1 MAEMRA
7 VLLSGG
13 CFQSIG
19 KSGVPALCSDCMSV
33 LGILV
38 GLGTVVFRV

>member
-7 VLLSGG
+7 VLLSG
-13 CFQSIG
+13 CRFQSIG
-19 KSGVPALCSDCMSV
+19 KRRVAALCSDRKSV

-38 GLGTVVFRV
+38 GLGTVVFRA